1 MTTILNRAWKG
12 AILLFTIS
20 LEVAFA
26 QHDTS
31 QQLPARIAGSI
42 LVNGHSLDYLRE
54 LTDGFG
60 GRVSGSAAYQR
71 ASEWAADQFRAV
83 GVKDV
88 KLESFTLPNGWE
100 RVSARARMIAPL
112 DRSLQVHSY
121 GWAPSTPP
129 EGIKAEVVYVRHILS
144 QDEIKLQASK
154 IKGRIALI
162 NGESFYQDEQFLDSK
177 YIASK
182 RLLKEL
188 GALAML
194 VRGSAD
200 NNVTS
205 SWDDVWG
212 GMLEPLP
219 ILEIGMEDGK
229 LIERS
234 LRKGPVTI
242 ELQCANRVTG
252 PVQVNNVVAEIRGRE
267 KPDEWILV
275 SAHLDSWDQGT
286 GAQDDGSGCA
296 MVLEAARAITQLNTA
311 PRRSIRFALWGGEE
325 QGLLGSR
332 DYVRLHASEMGKCI
346 AAITTGLGA
355 GLPQGWIVRGNDD
368 LRKAVRPLDQ
378 SLIGLGGD
386 GLKTEVKFEEL
397 SSWETFFLSGIPTL
411 DLWTDAT
418 YYWDIHNKPG
428 DTFDKVDSHN
438 LAAGT
443 AIAANTA
450 YWIAEQPQVIAPHLD
465 QAAVEKILKSAGV
478 YDRIKDLRELG
489 IVK

>member
-1 MTTILNRAWKG
+1 MTTILNRAWKA
-12 AILLFTIS
+12 AILLFIIS

-26 QHDTS
+26 QQDTS
-31 QQLPARIAGSI
+31 QQLAARIAGSI
-42 LVNGHSLDYLRE
+42 LVNGHSLGYLQE

-60 GRVSGSAAYQR
+60 GRVSGSEAYQR
-71 ASEWAADQFRAV
+71 ASEWAADQFRAA

-100 RVSARARMIAPL
+100 RISARARMIAPL
-112 DRSLQVHSY
+112 ERPLHVHSY
-121 GWAPSTPP
+121 GWAPSTPS
-129 EGIKAEVVYVRHILS
+129 EGLKAEVVYVHHILS
-144 QDEIKLQASK
+144 RDDIKLQASK

-182 RLLKEL
+182 RLLNEL

-212 GMLEPLP
+212 GILEPLP
-219 ILEIGMEDGK
+219 TLEIGMEDGK

-242 ELQCANRVTG
+242 ELQCANKVTG
-252 PVQVNNVVAEIRGRE
+252 TVQINNVVAEIRGRE

-296 MVLEAARAITQLNTA
+296 MVLDAARTIAQLNIA
-311 PRRSIRFALWGGEE
+311 PRRSIRFVLWGGEE
-325 QGLLGSR
+325 QGLLGSMN
-332 DYVRLHASEMGKCI
+332 YVRLHSSEMDKCI
-346 AAITTGLGA
+346 SVITTGLGA
-355 GLPQGWIVRGNDD
+355 GLPQGWIIRGNDD

-378 SLIGLGGD
+378 FLVGLGGD

-418 YYWDIHNKPG
+418 SYWDVHNKPG

-443 AIAANTA
+443 AIVAVTA
-450 YWIAEQPQVIAPHLD
+450 YWIAEQSPVIGPHLD
-465 QAAVEKILKSAGV
+465 QAVVEKILKDAGV
-478 YDRIKDLRELG
+478 YERIKDLRELG
-489 IVK
+489 VVK